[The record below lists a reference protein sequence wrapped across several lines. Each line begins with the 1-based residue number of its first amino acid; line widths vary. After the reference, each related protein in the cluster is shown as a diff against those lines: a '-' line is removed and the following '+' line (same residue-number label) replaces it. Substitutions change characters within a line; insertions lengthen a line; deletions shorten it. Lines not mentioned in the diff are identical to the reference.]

1 MSIDVIINW
10 QISER
15 ACWDFSSN
23 ITNGNATFSKAEL
36 TEGTVAIINCT
47 KGELVGTNIL
57 NCIEG
62 QWDQSLPNCSIVGKI
77 LTNTFMDGFKPWI
90 FDCLKLFHVFNRFST

>member
-15 ACWDFSSN
+15 ACWDFSNN
-23 ITNGNATFSKAEL
+23 ITNGNVTFSKAEL
-36 TEGTVAIINCT
+36 TEGTVAIVNCT

-62 QWDQSLPNCSIVGKI
+62 QWNQSLPNCSIIGKNFDKYVHGCKFQKAVG
-77 LTNTFMDGFKPWI
+77 I
-90 FDCLKLFHVFNRFST
+90 FQAI